1 MGTYRY
7 IDEFVDYIHSYVN
20 PHELSAPSGFF
31 RSLCEGLDKTCVLVR
46 LAVAKDEYD
55 KETAE
60 RKVRPQ
66 PDTTRHYKKLDWE
79 RAQKRNEEIREM
91 DVVFRNTRKKCMDE
105 LAGKNGGKS
114 KALDVFTEWER
125 GAVRF
130 FYFFQKTERHV
141 LRDPEGR
148 LHRHWPSISLIWGVV
163 GRR

>member
-1 MGTYRY
+1 MGTYRC

-31 RSLCEGLDKTCVLVR
+31 RNLCENLDKTCVLVR

-66 PDTTRHYKKLDWE
+66 PDTTRHYKKPDWD

-91 DVVFRNTRKKCMDE
+91 DVVFKNTRKS
-105 LAGKNGGKS
+105 AWAS
-114 KALDVFTEWER
+114 
-125 GAVRF
+125 
-130 FYFFQKTERHV
+130 
-141 LRDPEGR
+141 
-148 LHRHWPSISLIWGVV
+148 WPGSSVAN
-163 GRR
+163 